1 MENSAVLLKELGV
14 APSRIQNLS
23 NVEEKRK
30 KESLKISC
38 INDDQHYH
46 VFYKTWSASDY
57 FSAENPTESIK
68 EIFDPTLAMEDGTQ
82 FWIVDFASTKIDSF
96 GWTYA
101 KNFKDIEK
109 GKSVASPDGFV
120 LGMVRRRVWIR
131 NHLKRQDPASSK
143 YVIVS
148 LPFPVY

>member
-1 MENSAVLLKELGV
+1 LSHEVEARLENSEALLKELGV
-14 APSRIQNLS
+14 APFRTPNFSALDS
-23 NVEEKRK
+23 NRK
-30 KESLKISC
+30 KECLKISS
-38 INDDQHYH
+38 INEDQRYTI
-46 VFYKTWSASDY
+46 FYKTWSDSDY

-68 EIFDPTLAMEDGTQ
+68 EIFDPSHTMENGTQ
-82 FWIVDFASTKIDSF
+82 FWIVDFVNRKIDSS

-101 KNFKDIEK
+101 KSFQDIEK

-143 YVIVS
+143 
-148 LPFPVY
+148 